1 MGESIISSK
10 GIYLVDKDLFIF
22 HIRLS
27 KLEKREINVDHDHD
41 LSTIDYNIHAAI
53 QD

>member
-22 HIRLS
+22 HIRLE
-27 KLEKREINVDHDHD
+27 LDKREINVDHDHD
-41 LSTIDYNIHAAI
+41 RSTIDYNIHAAI